1 MTKKI
6 LSVTLSEETSEKIDK
21 TSKALGMSRSE
32 FIELM
37 INKGFQ
43 FSKEALTS
51 TKEISELQEKAK
63 SKIQQGRSR

>member
-6 LSVTLSEETSEKIDK
+6 LSITLSEETTEKIDR

-32 FIELM
+32 FIEIM

-43 FSKEALTS
+43 FTKEALTS

-63 SKIQQGRSR
+63 SRIQQKEE